1 MSVVPGRTPYTAVKN
16 VRLLPETLAYLDA
29 LADRHDTTSSDLIR
43 RAVDYWL
50 RRRVEL
56 PRERDEELRWHIGD
70 QPDQESLD
78 LLL

>member
-1 MSVVPGRTPYTAVKN
+1 MKN

-50 RRRVEL
+50 RRRNDM
-56 PRERDEELRWHIGD
+56 PREREQQLFDRADLPH
-70 QPDQESLD
+70 DQESLD

>member
-1 MSVVPGRTPYTAVKN
+1 VPPRTPYTAVKN

-29 LADRHDTTSSDLIR
+29 LAERHGTTSSDLIR

-50 RRRVEL
+50 QRRADV
-56 PRERDEELRWHIGD
+56 PRERHRERLWVTD
-70 QPDQESLD
+70 QADDQETID